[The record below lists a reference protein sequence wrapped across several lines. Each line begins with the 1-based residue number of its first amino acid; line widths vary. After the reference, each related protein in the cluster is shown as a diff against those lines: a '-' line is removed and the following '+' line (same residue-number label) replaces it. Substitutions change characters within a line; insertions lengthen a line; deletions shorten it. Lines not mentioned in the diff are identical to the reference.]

1 MRSFILVQFLLIVVF
16 SCKKAENRECWK
28 SAGSEKTI
36 EIAAPSFDKMILKEH
51 LKYVLVQDTVEK
63 VVLTGGENLLN
74 FIEVNVVD
82 GVLTMSNSN
91 RCNFLRS
98 YKKKVT
104 AEIHF
109 KSLINLEFIGTEELT
124 NKGTLDL
131 GWFTVLI
138 RDGAGP
144 VKLDMNAEAIF
155 ATISHG
161 WGDFTF
167 TGVANHANLNVR
179 SNGFCDTYGLKVIDS
194 LTVIS
199 NTQGSIKVNADN
211 TIFRAETDA
220 DGNIYFKGNPLSTSF
235 NQYGNG
241 ELIDAN

>member
-1 MRSFILVQFLLIVVF
+1 MV
-16 SCKKAENRECWK
+16 
-28 SAGSEKTI
+28 
-36 EIAAPSFDKMILKEH
+36 LKEH

-74 FIEVNVVD
+74 FIEVDVVD

-109 KSLINLEFIGTEELT
+109 KSLINMEFIGTEELT
-124 NKGTLDL
+124 NKGTLEL
-131 GWFTVLI
+131 GWFTLLI

-144 VKLDMNAEAIF
+144 LKLNMNAEAVF

-167 TGVANHANLNVR
+167 NGVVNHANLNVR

-199 NTQGSIKVNADN
+199 NTQGSVKVNADN